1 MGNDVRRPTSSA
13 SRTWRGALACPKPAT
28 ADRSRGSWFG
38 AIHCQRG
45 GRGG

>member
-1 MGNDVRRPTSSA
+1 MDSTTRFIVGLLLL
-13 SRTWRGALACPKPAT
+13 LAAQILLGGTPAT
-28 ADRSRGSWFG
+28 ADPGRGSWFG